1 MKLQHMIVIFLI
13 IMLPLALIM
22 SQYTSLQ
29 IDTLSAKTKCDTALL
44 SATFDTMSAFELNTV
59 NNKVSSVIGEE
70 IRDLEAVIST
80 FATSLSSNLGMS
92 SASTDNVLSH
102 VPALVFG
109 LYDGYY
115 IYAQNDTGTGRE
127 LKPYVY
133 YTKTYSRGSTDI
145 TIAYSLDNYVSIYG
159 VYNGKMISE
168 SGYLIIPGD
177 VEISPDFA
185 YVTTKDE
192 KLGTIK
198 KVLDPGT
205 KIGGQKSWVRYKGY
219 DIVKETIYEN
229 ETLSETD
236 GTLTNKSRETTD
248 AMMYYYEA
256 LQFTKIY
263 NEVVSNLNLAD
274 TNTLYI
280 NSDNDPEDEY
290 SAFMNEK
297 VNVMKSSITK
307 NLNTAIYN
315 YEGGVSDNY
324 EMPQLKGEDWEKILN
339 NVSITAFLKDMQIG
353 TTKYNN
359 YVVVNSTTN
368 QKYNSA
374 KSIDF
379 IEYVNDAHKGV
390 TSYGYYHK
398 ITCDELITNLE
409 GRVTSQI
416 IGYAAVD
423 FERYRYSIEDSDD
436 YFYYYK
442 HNEYADY
449 ACEVEALENQNVAT
463 IEGYIKGKT
472 TDNNTRNTILKAY
485 YTAVGRIRNTQIK
498 ASSYINLDKP
508 KNFAVRYY
516 PNGGN
521 WSKGNPEKV
530 TTTIGKLS
538 TISDTPNVT
547 GKLFMGWSINPNS
560 KVAEVKVGDTIYGQ
574 EGKTIDL
581 YAVFADQYLITYHMN
596 GGEGGPSPNVQ
607 TKISGVDYKI
617 STSKPRRDGRT
628 FLGWSTN
635 PAATTAE
642 YKAGD
647 IYTENKDLV
656 LYAVWTN
663 QLVKIQYNTKGGSVV
678 PTQEK
683 AVGATIKL
691 EGTPTLLGSTFLGW
705 SRTPAGTTPDYQPG
719 SDYSENV
726 DRTLYA
732 IWDTTTFRI
741 TFNANGGNLPSDLEN
756 PTNCIKMYGYG
767 YLIPS
772 NKPVREGYNFI
783 GWSKTPNDVAP
794 DSKYAPGSVY
804 TENADLN
811 LYAVWQGNQYS
822 VVYDA
827 NGGTNAPEMQTSDI
841 DRDIIITNDKPI
853 KLGYQFK
860 GWSTIHTEVEGQVQY
875 KSGQSYTARTSIRLY
890 AVWEREIYTI
900 TYDANGG
907 TQAPANQTKK
917 YGENIF
923 ITSMQPIKADYY
935 FVGWSRNRDSK
946 TVEYYTNQ
954 VYKENESITLYA
966 IWSASRFYSITY
978 YVNGGEGEPD
988 VQSDIPIETS
998 TTISSIRPNR
1008 DGYTFLGWS
1017 TNKTA
1022 TVADTRYAPGT
1033 TYRGPLDLDLY
1044 AVWQPIGH
1052 SLTVNPNG
1060 GIWRGKT
1067 NSTIVP
1073 TSSNALMEIENPT
1086 PPVGWRFNKW
1096 VVSKGDALVYSE
1108 SATSW
1113 QIRML
1118 LSSSTIVAQYEK
1130 EYYKI
1135 TYNSNSPTPVGNMP
1149 ESSYKDYDSSIQIS
1163 ASNSPTRSGYRFMGW
1178 SESPIATNATY
1189 GVGSSFKMPAR
1200 NMTLYAVW
1208 RVDDST
1214 PPSVTITLNAGT
1226 STSENINNLSVNAT
1240 INISDL
1246 SGVAIK
1252 KYELTRSSNSL
1263 GTSESRY
1270 SNSLSG
1276 DNSTIT
1282 LRFGETGTY
1291 YLHVLAIDNN
1301 GNAIE
1306 TISAQINVGHSG
1318 GSGCGGKDAMWFCSE
1333 CGANQ
1338 GIGNR
1343 FGTNHNSGCSHAGQS
1358 NYNGCDYHTSPSQ
1371 CSDWHYA
1378 GYSVSF

>member
-1 MKLQHMIVIFLI
+1 MKLQHMIIIFLI

-92 SASTDNVLSH
+92 SASTDIVLSH
-102 VPALVFG
+102 VPAMVFG

-133 YTKTYSRGSTDI
+133 YTKTYSRGSTNI
-145 TIAYSLDNYVSIYG
+145 TISYSLDNYVSIYG
-159 VYNGKMISE
+159 VYNGKTISE
-168 SGYLIIPGD
+168 SGYLIIPSD

-192 KLGTIK
+192 NLGTIK
-198 KVLDPGT
+198 KVIDPGT

-236 GTLTNKSRETTD
+236 GTLINKSRETTD

-256 LQFTKIY
+256 LQFTKVY

-274 TNTLYI
+274 INTLYI
-280 NSDNDPEDEY
+280 NSDNNPEDEY

-297 VNVMKSSITK
+297 VNVMKNSITK

-379 IEYVNDAHKGV
+379 IEYVNDAHKGI

-398 ITCDELITNLE
+398 ITCDELINNLE
-409 GRVTSQI
+409 GKVTSQI
-416 IGYAAVD
+416 IGYPAVD

-449 ACEVEALENQNVAT
+449 ACEVETLENQNVAT
-463 IEGYIKGKT
+463 IEEYVKGKT
-472 TDNNTRNTILKAY
+472 TDTNTRNTILKAY

-508 KNFAVRYY
+508 KSFAVRYY

-530 TTTIGKLS
+530 TTNIGKLS
-538 TISDTPNVT
+538 TISDTPSIT
-547 GKLFMGWSINPNS
+547 GKIFMGWSTNPNNT
-560 KVAEVKVGDTIYGQ
+560 VAEVKVGDTIYAQ

-581 YAVFADQYLITYHMN
+581 YAVFADQYTITYHMN

-617 STSKPRRDGRT
+617 PTSKPKRDGRV

-647 IYTENKDLV
+647 IYTENKNLV

-663 QLVKIQYNTKGGSVV
+663 QLVKVQYNTKGGSVV

-691 EGTPTLLGSTFLGW
+691 EGTPVLLGSNFLGW
-705 SRTPAGTTPDYQPG
+705 SKTPTGTTPDYQPG

-732 IWDTTTFRI
+732 IWNTTTYRI
-741 TFNANGGNLPSDLEN
+741 TFNGNGGNLPSDLEN
-756 PTNCIKMYGYG
+756 PINCTKIYGYG

-783 GWSKTPNDVAP
+783 GWSKNPNDLAP
-794 DSKYAPGSVY
+794 DSNYAPGSVY
-804 TENADLN
+804 VENENLT
-811 LYAVWQGNQYS
+811 LYAIWEGNQYS
-822 VVYDA
+822 IVYDA
-827 NGGTNAPEMQTSDI
+827 NGGTNAPETQIANKNSDI
-841 DRDIIITNDKPI
+841 TITNSKPI
-853 KLGYQFK
+853 RQGYTFK
-860 GWSTIHTEVEGQVQY
+860 GWSTDHTDVVDRIQYSPGQNY
-875 KSGQSYTARTSIRLY
+875 SDRKSIKLY
-890 AVWEREIYTI
+890 AVWEKEIYTI

-907 TQAPANQTKK
+907 INAPANQTKR
-917 YGENIF
+917 YGENVF
-923 ITSMQPIKADYY
+923 ISSIQPSKADYY
-935 FVGWSRNRDSK
+935 FVGWSRNRDSS

-966 IWSASRFYSITY
+966 VWSVSSFYNITY
-978 YVNGGEGEPD
+978 YPNGGVGEPD
-988 VQSDIPIETS
+988 AQLDIPIETNI
-998 TTISSIRPNR
+998 TISSIKPQRE
-1008 DGYTFLGWS
+1008 GHTFLGWS
-1017 TNKTA
+1017 TNQMA

-1033 TYRGPLDLDLY
+1033 TYKGTSDLDLY
-1044 AVWQPIGH
+1044 AVWQPIRQ

-1060 GIWRGKT
+1060 GRWRGQL
-1067 NSTIVP
+1067 NSTTIATVQNASIDIEAPIPPTGFKFSEWIVS
-1073 TSSNALMEIENPT
+1073 T
-1086 PPVGWRFNKW
+1086 
-1096 VVSKGDALVYSE
+1096 GDAVIYYTEASYQVIMR
-1108 SATSW
+1108 S
-1113 QIRML
+1113 
-1118 LSSSTIVAQYEK
+1118 SSSTIVAKYEK
-1130 EYYKI
+1130 EYYRI

-1149 ESSYKDYDSSIQIS
+1149 ASDYREYDTSIQIS
-1163 ASNSPTRSGYRFMGW
+1163 ASNSPTRSGYRFLGW

-1189 GVGSSFKMPAR
+1189 GIGSSFRMPAR

-1208 RVDDST
+1208 REEEESST
-1214 PPSVTITLNAGT
+1214 EKVILAKNTDTWYLGSNYNSDNNGYSDEVAVSRNGAEISSGKKQIDCTGYKYLKVRLTGDVEEGGPNISPWNYVGVGVGKSGDNPLKWVQNTITKWGPGT
-1226 STSENINNLSVNAT
+1226 IGSGKSYLHYNTNTGQYDESSDEALVFID
-1240 INISDL
+1240 ISDL
-1246 SGVAIK
+1246 SGNHNLCIK
-1252 KYELTRSSNSL
+1252 SH
-1263 GTSESRY
+1263 
-1270 SNSLSG
+1270 G
-1276 DNSTIT
+1276 DRFGGPYGNVTIT
-1282 LRFGETGTY
+1282 EVTLCNTM
-1291 YLHVLAIDNN
+1291 
-1301 GNAIE
+1301 GN
-1306 TISAQINVGHSG
+1306 
-1318 GSGCGGKDAMWFCSE
+1318 
-1333 CGANQ
+1333 
-1338 GIGNR
+1338 
-1343 FGTNHNSGCSHAGQS
+1343 
-1358 NYNGCDYHTSPSQ
+1358 
-1371 CSDWHYA
+1371 
-1378 GYSVSF
+1378 